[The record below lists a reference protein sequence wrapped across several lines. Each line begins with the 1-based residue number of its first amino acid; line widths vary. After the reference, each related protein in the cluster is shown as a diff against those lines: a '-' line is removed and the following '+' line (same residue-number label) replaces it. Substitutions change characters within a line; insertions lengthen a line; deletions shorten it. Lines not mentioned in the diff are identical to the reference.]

1 MLKEKQRASAQ
12 DTYTEEASSPKP
24 SPPSQPT
31 ASPSSSSVDGLSPF
45 FTVLV
50 TPKITFS
57 LPRKAAW
64 RTPQDIPQSE
74 LQEAFLARF
83 PVRIDASSLIFKCA
97 TPTLDLATQ
106 ERIVFRISNGG
117 DDERVLLSILSS
129 LDRAYSAKYEKQLEE
144 ARADLLSS
152 SMSFQVV
159 ADEVRAAQ
167 SQTNKRWEREVK
179 SLKEQQSTN
188 QKRLFLLERE
198 KEGLQKA
205 CSLSEEGT
213 DKLRRSMSGLVAENA
228 LLREKTAEMEAQIA
242 ALRVVVETH
251 LGAAATAIPASG
263 IPAAAIAAAPRSE
276 AGTQTG
282 ESPADDAARTLAME
296 RWQQQ
301 LSAMGE
307 WLRTGAALLE
317 HAPPVVAAPDA
328 AAVSPAVSPAVLA
341 ADSWGVGH
349 VLGAEPRA
357 PGEERPSATASEDK
371 IIEPS
376 SVC

>member
-1 MLKEKQRASAQ
+1 MA
-12 DTYTEEASSPKP
+12 
-24 SPPSQPT
+24 
-31 ASPSSSSVDGLSPF
+31 
-45 FTVLV
+45 
-50 TPKITFS
+50 
-57 LPRKAAW
+57 
-64 RTPQDIPQSE
+64 QDIPQSE

-129 LDRAYSAKYEKQLEE
+129 LDRAYSAKYEAQLEE

-167 SQTNKRWEREVK
+167 SQTSKRWEKEVK

-228 LLREKTAEMEAQIA
+228 FLREKTA
-242 ALRVVVETH
+242 
-251 LGAAATAIPASG
+251 
-263 IPAAAIAAAPRSE
+263 
-276 AGTQTG
+276 
-282 ESPADDAARTLAME
+282 
-296 RWQQQ
+296 
-301 LSAMGE
+301 
-307 WLRTGAALLE
+307 
-317 HAPPVVAAPDA
+317 
-328 AAVSPAVSPAVLA
+328 
-341 ADSWGVGH
+341 
-349 VLGAEPRA
+349 
-357 PGEERPSATASEDK
+357 
-371 IIEPS
+371 
-376 SVC
+376 